1 MAAVSIEKLS
11 YSLFLKGNIIH
22 AWQYPTFGTS
32 IATYGLMVSLFD
44 TNDEL
49 KYKKVGISEKFL
61 CKGTR
66 HDMSWVRQF
75 VGIDHTHDRQQGA
88 GRFIAMG
95 KKFTAASVRQ
105 PTNTD
110 ADADVDETPEAIR
123 TSSKM
128 NGNEA

>member
-1 MAAVSIEKLS
+1 MTIYYVKD
-11 YSLFLKGNIIH
+11 
-22 AWQYPTFGTS
+22 QYCHLW
-32 IATYGLMVSLFD
+32 ADGLSLFD

-49 KYKKVGISEKFL
+49 KYKKVGISKKFL

-95 KKFTAASVRQ
+95 KIFTAASVRQ

-110 ADADVDETPEAIR
+110 ADTDVDETPGAIR

-128 NGNEA
+128 NGNEAQ

>member
-1 MAAVSIEKLS
+1 MTIYYVKD
-11 YSLFLKGNIIH
+11 
-22 AWQYPTFGTS
+22 QYCHLWADG
-32 IATYGLMVSLFD
+32 ISLFD

-66 HDMSWVRQF
+66 HDVSWVRQF

-95 KKFTAASVRQ
+95 KKFYGRLGATTDEHRRRRRQ
-105 PTNTD
+105 PTPTSTTD
-110 ADADVDETPEAIR
+110 ADTDVDETPEVIR

-128 NGNEA
+128 NGNEAQ

>member
-1 MAAVSIEKLS
+1 MTIYYVKD
-11 YSLFLKGNIIH
+11 
-22 AWQYPTFGTS
+22 QYCHLWADG
-32 IATYGLMVSLFD
+32 ISLFD

-66 HDMSWVRQF
+66 HDVSWVRQF

-95 KKFTAASVRQ
+95 KIFTAASVRQ
-105 PTNTD
+105 PTPTD
-110 ADADVDETPEAIR
+110 TDADVDVE
-123 TSSKM
+123 
-128 NGNEA
+128 N